1 MFIKVH
7 RPTRVLLDA
16 GLHDVAISRAEAL
29 RLFRLGVTEEHPVQ
43 AEPEKKPEA
52 DPVPE
57 KKPAKKR
64 SRKKKAEE

>member
-1 MFIKVH
+1 MIIKVH

-43 AEPEKKPEA
+43 AEPEKE
-52 DPVPE
+52 PE
-57 KKPAKKR
+57 KKPAKKG